1 MANDHSMASMLND
14 FSSTAEADHFSTNE
28 INTND
33 ETGSTPAITS
43 EGKVNNFEIYPAEV
57 LKVLTDTKRDNIYP
71 MLLKERKSETVDV
84 LKSLLILSLRQ
95 G

>member
-1 MANDHSMASMLND
+1 MASMLND
-14 FSSTAEADHFSTNE
+14 YFSSAFSSTAEADHFSTNE

-43 EGKVNNFEIYPAEV
+43 EGKVNNFEISPAEV